1 MRNNIGTYILD
12 GHTPVRCNNLEVWEK
27 FLEGGTRK
35 VALDEPVPGV
45 RVSTIFLALDH
56 NFLMED
62 HPPILFETMVFGGA
76 LNHFQERYCSWDEA
90 ELGHQAILANVIE
103 VEELE
108 RMNK

>member
-1 MRNNIGTYILD
+1 MNSIGKYILD
-12 GHTPVRCNNLEVWEK
+12 GHTPVPCDDLDTWAQFVEQ
-27 FLEGGTRK
+27 GTRR
-35 VALDEPVPGV
+35 VAFDQVTPEV

-56 NFLMED
+56 DFSFED

-76 LNHFQERYCSWDEA
+76 LNHFQERYCTWDEA